1 MSADS
6 QKTRIGTPGDTPAL
20 LRRLSVA
27 ERAVLDFTL
36 DGQPCTAREGD
47 TLFTALLAQG
57 GRLRRNEPSGAP
69 RAGFCGMGACQDCWV
84 RLADGRRLRACTT
97 PLQAGMAIVTEEVPR

>member
-6 QKTRIGTPGDTPAL
+6 QKTRSGARTSTLPL
-20 LRRLSVA
+20 LRRLAADQRA
-27 ERAVLDFTL
+27 ELPFTV
-36 DGQPCTAREGD
+36 DGQPCTARDGD

-84 RLADGRRLRACTT
+84 QLADGRRLRACTT
-97 PLQAGMAIVTEEVPR
+97 PLVAGMAILTEVPR